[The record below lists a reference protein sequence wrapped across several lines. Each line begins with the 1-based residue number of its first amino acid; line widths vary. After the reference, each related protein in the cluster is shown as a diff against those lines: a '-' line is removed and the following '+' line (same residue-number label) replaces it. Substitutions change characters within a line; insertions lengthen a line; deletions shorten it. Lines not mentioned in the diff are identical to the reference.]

1 MTSNHLSLIQWASIL
16 FIILPI
22 VILWVNNRFLSAR
35 KPSSQVLL
43 GITLVA
49 ALAAAEMSSAVA
61 LIISAVCLAVYLA
74 NLVQYYVA
82 AMECS
87 RKHDVLPPCKRP

>member
-43 GITLVA
+43 GVTLIA
-49 ALAAAEMSSAVA
+49 ALAAAETSSALA
-61 LIISAVCLAVYLA
+61 LIISAVSLAVYLGSLA
-74 NLVQYYVA
+74 QYYVA

-87 RKHDVLPPCKRP
+87 RRHEVLPPCKRP